1 MRPEA
6 NTQERIMEVAQE
18 LVQTRGFHAFS
29 YRDIASAVGIKTASI
44 HYYYPSKGDLAEA
57 LLARIRGMFDEAL
70 TAIDADTDQPRDK
83 LRRFMAIFE
92 DTFGAGDRLCPFCM
106 LAMGQD
112 TVPAAVREQAKRF
125 WARGEEWLVG
135 VLEQG
140 AQQGVLRSFDYPQGV
155 ARTLVAALEGA
166 MVTARTFEDP
176 SRLQD
181 AIDYLLAGLA
191 PISETEEK

>member
-1 MRPEA
+1 MGLEA
-6 NTQERIMEVAQE
+6 STQERIMEVAQE

-29 YRDIASAVGIKTASI
+29 YRDIASAIGVKSASI

-57 LLARIRGMFDEAL
+57 LLARIRGMFEEAL
-70 TAIDADTDQPRDK
+70 KTIDTDTDQPRAK
-83 LRRFMAIFE
+83 LRRFMGIFE
-92 DTFGAGDRLCPFCM
+92 ETFGAGDRLCPFCM

-112 TVPAAVREQAKRF
+112 TIPPAVRDQAKRF

-140 AQQGVLRSFDYPQGV
+140 AQQGVLRRFEYPQAV
-155 ARTLVAALEGA
+155 ARTVVATLEGA
-166 MVTARTFEDP
+166 MVTARTFEDA

-181 AIDYLLAGLA
+181 AIDYLLDGLT
-191 PISETEEK
+191 PIAAMEEK